1 MAPELVSE
9 TRYNS
14 KVDVYASLS
23 LPPPHLLVHRTYG
36 AGLLNMWGPCRWS
49 LGITAIELAE
59 RKPPLFDFVP
69 MRVPLFSIPAYEP

>member
-14 KVDVYASLS
+14 KVDVYVLRH
-23 LPPPHLLVHRTYG
+23 PCPGNDRTTEEFAMYR
-36 AGLLNMWGPCRWS
+36 CRWS

-69 MRVPLFSIPAYEP
+69 MRVTLG